1 MVKRKTSLSL
11 SDEAMQMRDE
21 MAEELG
27 VSGAAVV
34 EMALR
39 EFVRAKRA
47 ERDKLA
53 RRPQDSP
60 LPPTQVQT
68 MPLGPTTMTAPPSLS
83 YENDEP
89 APLEPSVAAFVG
101 RVKPQARVFKPQPK
115 KGKG

>member
-1 MVKRKTSLSL
+1 
-11 SDEAMQMRDE
+11 
-21 MAEELG
+21 
-27 VSGAAVV
+27 
-34 EMALR
+34 
-39 EFVRAKRA
+39 
-47 ERDKLA
+47 
-53 RRPQDSP
+53 
-60 LPPTQVQT
+60 